1 MGKGKGF
8 YTMQQ
13 KKDDS
18 IRLGI
23 IGSSWISCEMI
34 RGAKSTGFFTL
45 EAVYSRTK
53 ERAESFAREQGALH
67 TFTSLQEMAASPL
80 LDAVYIASP
89 NVCHVEQ
96 CRLFLQNGKHVLCEK
111 PLAAR
116 GQEVM
121 ELQKLAREKGVIY
134 MEAIMML
141 HLPWREKLRRA
152 VRQIGPISLAKF
164 DFCQYS
170 SKYDGFLQGRHQNIF
185 DPAMETG
192 ALMDLGVY
200 TVYPALWLFGE
211 PMGVT
216 AAANFLP
223 GGADGSGTATLLYP
237 DKLVVLTYSK
247 TGASHT
253 GGEIVGEKGTIH
265 LPSISTL
272 LGMALYRRGKEPEFL
287 SGQEEKYRLMGYEAR
302 QFAQWINEGPDEAYE
317 DASRLAVQVALLLH
331 QIRRMAGIH
340 FAGDETEQLEKP
352 MQPSK

>member
-13 KKDDS
+13 KKDES

-23 IGSSWISCEMI
+23 IGSSWISCELI

-67 TFTSLQEMAASPL
+67 TFTSLQDMAASPL

>member
-1 MGKGKGF
+1 
-8 YTMQQ
+8 MQQ
-13 KKDDS
+13 KENET
-18 IRLGI
+18 IRLGVV
-23 IGSSWISCEMI
+23 GSGWIACEMI
-34 RGAKSTGFFTL
+34 RGAKSTGDFTL
-45 EAVYSRTK
+45 SAVYSRTK
-53 ERAESFAREQGALH
+53 DRAESFALEQGAPHIFTDLH
-67 TFTSLQEMAASPL
+67 EMATSPL

-96 CRLFLQNGKHVLCEK
+96 CRYFLQNGKHVLCEK

-121 ELQKLAREKGVIY
+121 ELQKLAREKSVIF
-134 MEAIMML
+134 MEAIMMM
-141 HLPWREKLRRA
+141 HLPWRDKLRRA
-152 VRQIGPISLAKF
+152 VQQIGPISLAKF

-192 ALMDLGVY
+192 ALMDLGIY

-253 GGEIVGEKGTIH
+253 GGEIVGEKGTVY
-265 LPSISTL
+265 LPAISSL
-272 LGMALYRRGKEPEFL
+272 LGMTLYRRGKEPEYL
-287 SGQEEKYRLMGYEAR
+287 SGQEEKYRLMGHEAR
-302 QFAQWINEGPDEAYE
+302 QFARWIHEGPDEAYE
-317 DASRLAVQVALLLH
+317 EASRLSVQVALLLH
-331 QIRRMAGIH
+331 QIRRIAGIR
-340 FAGDETEQLEKP
+340 FTGDESE
-352 MQPSK
+352 

>member
-67 TFTSLQEMAASPL
+67 MFTSLQEMATSPL

-121 ELQKLAREKGVIY
+121 ELQKLAREKGVIF

-340 FAGDETEQLEKP
+340 FAGDETEQMEKP

>member
-1 MGKGKGF
+1 
-8 YTMQQ
+8 MQQ
-13 KKDDS
+13 KEKET
-18 IRLGI
+18 IRLGVV
-23 IGSSWISCEMI
+23 GSGWIACEMI
-34 RGAKSTGFFTL
+34 RGAKSTGDFTL
-45 EAVYSRTK
+45 SAVYSRTK
-53 ERAESFAREQGALH
+53 DRAESFALEQGAPH
-67 TFTSLQEMAASPL
+67 VFTDLYEMATSPL

-96 CRLFLQNGKHVLCEK
+96 CRYFLQNGKHVLCEK

-121 ELQKLAREKGVIY
+121 ELQKLAHEKGVIF
-134 MEAIMML
+134 MEAIMMM
-141 HLPWREKLRRA
+141 HLPWRDKLRRA
-152 VRQIGPISLAKF
+152 VQQIGPISLAKF

-192 ALMDLGVY
+192 ALMDLGIY

-247 TGASHT
+247 TGASHI
-253 GGEIVGEKGTIH
+253 GGEIVGEKGTVH
-265 LPSISTL
+265 LPAISSL
-272 LGMALYRRGKEPEFL
+272 LGMTLYRRGKEPEYI
-287 SGQEEKYRLMGYEAR
+287 SGQEEKYRLMGHEAR
-302 QFAQWINEGPDEAYE
+302 QFARWINEGPDESYE
-317 DASRLAVQVALLLH
+317 EASRLSLQVALLLH
-331 QIRRMAGIH
+331 QIRRIAGIR
-340 FAGDETEQLEKP
+340 FTGDESE
-352 MQPSK
+352 

>member
-1 MGKGKGF
+1 
-8 YTMQQ
+8 MQQ

>member
-1 MGKGKGF
+1 
-8 YTMQQ
+8 MQQ
-13 KKDDS
+13 KENET
-18 IRLGI
+18 IRLGVV
-23 IGSSWISCEMI
+23 GSGWIACEMI
-34 RGAKSTGFFTL
+34 RGAKSTGDFTL
-45 EAVYSRTK
+45 SAVYSRTK
-53 ERAESFAREQGALH
+53 DRAESFALEQGAPHIFTDLH
-67 TFTSLQEMAASPL
+67 EMATSPL

-96 CRLFLQNGKHVLCEK
+96 CRCFLQNGKHVLCEK

-121 ELQKLAREKGVIY
+121 ELQKLAREKGVIF
-134 MEAIMML
+134 MEAIMMM
-141 HLPWREKLRRA
+141 HLPWRDKLRRA
-152 VRQIGPISLAKF
+152 VQQIGPISLAKF

-192 ALMDLGVY
+192 ALMDLGIY

-253 GGEIVGEKGTIH
+253 GGEIVGEKGTVY
-265 LPSISTL
+265 LPAISSL
-272 LGMALYRRGKEPEFL
+272 LGMTLYRRGKEPEYL
-287 SGQEEKYRLMGYEAR
+287 SGQEEKYRLMGHEAR
-302 QFAQWINEGPDEAYE
+302 QFAQWIKEGPDGAYE
-317 DASRLAVQVALLLH
+317 EASHLSVQVALLLH
-331 QIRRMAGIH
+331 QIRRIAGIR
-340 FAGDETEQLEKP
+340 FTGDESE
-352 MQPSK
+352 

>member
-1 MGKGKGF
+1 
-8 YTMQQ
+8 
-13 KKDDS
+13 
-18 IRLGI
+18 
-23 IGSSWISCEMI
+23 
-34 RGAKSTGFFTL
+34 
-45 EAVYSRTK
+45 
-53 ERAESFAREQGALH
+53 
-67 TFTSLQEMAASPL
+67 
-80 LDAVYIASP
+80 
-89 NVCHVEQ
+89 
-96 CRLFLQNGKHVLCEK
+96 
-111 PLAAR
+111 
-116 GQEVM
+116 M

>member
-13 KKDDS
+13 KKDDF

-34 RGAKSTGFFTL
+34 RGAKSTGFFTRSG
-45 EAVYSRTK
+45 YFRTK

-67 TFTSLQEMAASPL
+67 TFTSLQEMATSPL

-121 ELQKLAREKGVIY
+121 ELQKLAREKGVIF

-331 QIRRMAGIH
+331 QIRRMAGIY

>member
-67 TFTSLQEMAASPL
+67 TFTSLQEMATSPL

-121 ELQKLAREKGVIY
+121 ELQKLAREKGVIF

-340 FAGDETEQLEKP
+340 FAGDETEQMEKP

>member
-67 TFTSLQEMAASPL
+67 TFTSLQEMATSPL

-121 ELQKLAREKGVIY
+121 ELQKLAREKGVIF

-223 GGADGSGTATLLYP
+223 GGADGSGTATLL
-237 DKLVVLTYSK
+237 
-247 TGASHT
+247 
-253 GGEIVGEKGTIH
+253 
-265 LPSISTL
+265 
-272 LGMALYRRGKEPEFL
+272 
-287 SGQEEKYRLMGYEAR
+287 
-302 QFAQWINEGPDEAYE
+302 
-317 DASRLAVQVALLLH
+317 
-331 QIRRMAGIH
+331 
-340 FAGDETEQLEKP
+340 
-352 MQPSK
+352 

>member
-67 TFTSLQEMAASPL
+67 TFTSLQEMATSPL

-302 QFAQWINEGPDEAYE
+302 QFAQWINEGPDGAYE

>member
-1 MGKGKGF
+1 
-8 YTMQQ
+8 MQQ
-13 KKDDS
+13 KENET
-18 IRLGI
+18 IRLGVV
-23 IGSSWISCEMI
+23 GSGWIACEMI
-34 RGAKSTGFFTL
+34 RGAKSTGDFTL
-45 EAVYSRTK
+45 SAVYSRTK
-53 ERAESFAREQGALH
+53 DRAESFALEQGAPHIFTDLH
-67 TFTSLQEMAASPL
+67 EMATSPL

-96 CRLFLQNGKHVLCEK
+96 CRYFLQNGKHVLCEK

-121 ELQKLAREKGVIY
+121 ELQKLAREKGVIF
-134 MEAIMML
+134 MEAIMMM
-141 HLPWREKLRRA
+141 HLPWRDKLRRA
-152 VRQIGPISLAKF
+152 VQQIGPISLAKF

-192 ALMDLGVY
+192 ALMDLGIY

-211 PMGVT
+211 PVGVT

-253 GGEIVGEKGTIH
+253 GGEIVGEKGTVY
-265 LPSISTL
+265 LPAISSL
-272 LGMALYRRGKEPEFL
+272 LGMTLYRRGKEPEYL
-287 SGQEEKYRLMGYEAR
+287 SGQEEKYRLMGHEAW
-302 QFAQWINEGPDEAYE
+302 QFARWIHEGPDEAYE
-317 DASRLAVQVALLLH
+317 EASRLSVQVVLLLH
-331 QIRRMAGIH
+331 QIRRIAGIR
-340 FAGDETEQLEKP
+340 FTGDESE
-352 MQPSK
+352 

>member
-1 MGKGKGF
+1 MRRKGIQI
-8 YTMQQ
+8 MQQ
-13 KKDDS
+13 KENET
-18 IRLGI
+18 IRLGVV
-23 IGSSWISCEMI
+23 GSGWIACEMI
-34 RGAKSTGFFTL
+34 RGAKSTGDFTL
-45 EAVYSRTK
+45 SAVYSRTK
-53 ERAESFAREQGALH
+53 DRAESFALEQGAPH
-67 TFTSLQEMAASPL
+67 VFTDLYEMATSPL

-96 CRLFLQNGKHVLCEK
+96 CRCFLQNGKHVLCEK

-121 ELQKLAREKGVIY
+121 ELQKLAREKGVIF
-134 MEAIMML
+134 MEAIMMM
-141 HLPWREKLRRA
+141 HLPWRDKLRRA
-152 VRQIGPISLAKF
+152 VQQIGPISLAKF

-192 ALMDLGVY
+192 ALMDLGIY

-211 PMGVT
+211 PVGVT

-253 GGEIVGEKGTIH
+253 GGEIVGEKGTVY
-265 LPSISTL
+265 LPAISSL
-272 LGMALYRRGKEPEFL
+272 LGMTLYRRGKEPEYL
-287 SGQEEKYRLMGYEAR
+287 SGQEEKYRLMGHEAR
-302 QFAQWINEGPDEAYE
+302 QFARWIKEGPDEAYE
-317 DASRLAVQVALLLH
+317 EASHLSVQVALLLH
-331 QIRRMAGIH
+331 QIRRIAGIR
-340 FAGDETEQLEKP
+340 FTGDESE
-352 MQPSK
+352 

>member
-1 MGKGKGF
+1 
-8 YTMQQ
+8 MQQ
-13 KKDDS
+13 KENET
-18 IRLGI
+18 IRLGVV
-23 IGSSWISCEMI
+23 GSGWIACEMI
-34 RGAKSTGFFTL
+34 RGAKSTGDFTL
-45 EAVYSRTK
+45 SAVYSRTK
-53 ERAESFAREQGALH
+53 DRAESFALEQGAPH
-67 TFTSLQEMAASPL
+67 IFTDLYEMATSPL

-96 CRLFLQNGKHVLCEK
+96 CRCFLQNDKHVLCEK

-121 ELQKLAREKGVIY
+121 ELQKLAREKGVIF
-134 MEAIMML
+134 MEAIMMM
-141 HLPWREKLRRA
+141 HLPWRDKLRRA
-152 VRQIGPISLAKF
+152 VQQIGPISLAKF

-192 ALMDLGVY
+192 ALMDLGIY

-211 PMGVT
+211 PVGVT

-253 GGEIVGEKGTIH
+253 GGEIVGEKGTVY
-265 LPSISTL
+265 LPAISSL
-272 LGMALYRRGKEPEFL
+272 LGMTLYRRGKEPEYL
-287 SGQEEKYRLMGYEAR
+287 SGQEEKYRLMGHEAR
-302 QFAQWINEGPDEAYE
+302 QFAQWIKEGPDEAYE
-317 DASRLAVQVALLLH
+317 EASHLSVQVALLLH
-331 QIRRMAGIH
+331 QIRRIAGIR
-340 FAGDETEQLEKP
+340 FTGDESE
-352 MQPSK
+352 

>member
-1 MGKGKGF
+1 
-8 YTMQQ
+8 MQQ
-13 KKDDS
+13 KENET
-18 IRLGI
+18 IRLGVV
-23 IGSSWISCEMI
+23 GSGWIACEMI
-34 RGAKSTGFFTL
+34 RGAKSTGDFTL
-45 EAVYSRTK
+45 SAVYSRTK
-53 ERAESFAREQGALH
+53 DRAESFALEQGAPHIFTDLH
-67 TFTSLQEMAASPL
+67 EMATSPL

-96 CRLFLQNGKHVLCEK
+96 CRYFLQNGKHVLCEK

-121 ELQKLAREKGVIY
+121 ELQKLAREKGVIF
-134 MEAIMML
+134 MEAIMMM
-141 HLPWREKLRRA
+141 HLPWRDKLRRA
-152 VRQIGPISLAKF
+152 VQQIGPISLAKF

-192 ALMDLGVY
+192 ALMDLGIY

-211 PMGVT
+211 PVGVT

-253 GGEIVGEKGTIH
+253 GGEIVGEKGTVY
-265 LPSISTL
+265 LPAISSL
-272 LGMALYRRGKEPEFL
+272 LGMTLYRRGKEPEYL
-287 SGQEEKYRLMGYEAR
+287 SGQEEKYRLMGHEAW
-302 QFAQWINEGPDEAYE
+302 QFARWIHEGPDEAYE
-317 DASRLAVQVALLLH
+317 EASRLSVQVALLLH
-331 QIRRMAGIH
+331 QIRRIAGIR
-340 FAGDETEQLEKP
+340 FTGDESE
-352 MQPSK
+352 

>member
-8 YTMQQ
+8 YTMEQ

-96 CRLFLQNGKHVLCEK
+96 CRLFLQSGKHVLCEK

-152 VRQIGPISLAKF
+152 VRQVGPISLAKF

>member
-111 PLAAR
+111 PLA
-116 GQEVM
+116 
-121 ELQKLAREKGVIY
+121 
-134 MEAIMML
+134 
-141 HLPWREKLRRA
+141 
-152 VRQIGPISLAKF
+152 GP
-164 DFCQYS
+164 
-170 SKYDGFLQGRHQNIF
+170 R
-185 DPAMETG
+185 
-192 ALMDLGVY
+192 
-200 TVYPALWLFGE
+200 
-211 PMGVT
+211 
-216 AAANFLP
+216 P
-223 GGADGSGTATLLYP
+223 GSHGTA
-237 DKLVVLTYSK
+237 K
-247 TGASHT
+247 A
-253 GGEIVGEKGTIH
+253 
-265 LPSISTL
+265 
-272 LGMALYRRGKEPEFL
+272 
-287 SGQEEKYRLMGYEAR
+287 
-302 QFAQWINEGPDEAYE
+302 GP
-317 DASRLAVQVALLLH
+317 
-331 QIRRMAGIH
+331 
-340 FAGDETEQLEKP
+340 
-352 MQPSK
+352 